1 MAKQGGMGDRFYV
14 GGDDIG
20 GNIGSLQNI
29 HGGPNPGDVT
39 DITQS
44 GYGRI
49 GLLRDG
55 GGQGNVWFDTALA
68 HPVLKLLPTTDVIF
82 TYGVGAILGNPA
94 ASCVSKQ
101 VNYDGARAA
110 DGSYAL
116 SVDWQASAG
125 TGLEWG
131 EQLTAGRK
139 TDTTATNGT
148 GIDFGAV
155 STLFGASAYAHVFS
169 VTGTSVILKV
179 QDSADNVTFA
189 DVTGLTFT
197 AVAGAAKGGERLATG
212 ATATIRRYVRAISTG
227 TFSNAQFVV
236 NFVRFTTAQP

>member
-29 HGGPNPGDVT
+29 HGGPRVGDVT

-55 GGQGNVWFDTALA
+55 GGAGSIWFDTASA
-68 HPVLKLLPTTDVIF
+68 HPVLKLLPTADVIF
-82 TYGVGAILGNPA
+82 TYGAGAVIGNPA
-94 ASCVSKQ
+94 ASCVAKQ
-101 VNYDGARAA
+101 VNYDGTRGA
-110 DGSYAL
+110 DGSFAL
-116 SVDWQASAG
+116 AVDWQASAG
-125 TGLEWG
+125 AGLEWG

-139 TDTTATNGT
+139 TDTAATNGT
-148 GIDFGAV
+148 AIDFGAV

-169 VTGTSVILKV
+169 VTGTSITLKV

-197 AVAGAAKGGERLATG
+197 TVLAAAKSGERLATT
-212 ATATIRRYVRAISTG
+212 ATATVRRYVRAISTG
-227 TFSNAQFVV
+227 TFSNAQFMV
-236 NFVRFTTAQP
+236 NFTRFLTAQP

>member
-20 GNIGSLQNI
+20 GNIGSLQGL

-55 GGQGNVWFDTALA
+55 GGSAAVWFDTASE
-68 HPVLKLLPTTDVIF
+68 HPVLKLLPTADVIF
-82 TYGVGAILGNPA
+82 TYGVGAVLGNPA
-94 ASCVSKQ
+94 ASCIAKQ
-101 VNYDGARAA
+101 VNYDGSRAQ
-110 DGSYAL
+110 DGSFPL
-116 SVDWQASAG
+116 SVSWQASAG

-169 VTGTSVILKV
+169 VTGTSITLKV

-189 DVTGLTFT
+189 DVTGLTFST
-197 AVAGAAKGGERLATG
+197 VLAAAKSGERVATG
-212 ATATIRRYVRAISTG
+212 VTATIRRYVRVISTG
-227 TFSNAQFVV
+227 TFSNAQFMV
-236 NFVRFTTAQP
+236 NFTRFITAQ